1 MNESLLDEKW
11 HTELRRA
18 REQLAAISLSK
29 SHPYT
34 REASAAVG
42 FAHELLDML
51 VACANRGE
59 EAPKLFTT
67 NADDT
72 LTLRGALGI
81 TWKGVRAYP
90 MPGIAPNGKAEQT
103 GGWNLYAAALSGACP
118 SGIIPG
124 NHRQKV
130 LRKSSFRT

>member
-1 MNESLLDEKW
+1 MTRRLFFRSTEGFQMNESLLDEKW
-11 HTELRRA
+11 HSELRSA
-18 REQLAAISLSK
+18 RDQLAAIRLSE

-34 REASAAVG
+34 REASVAVG
-42 FAHELLDML
+42 FARDLLDML

-72 LTLRGALGI
+72 VTLHGALGI

-90 MPGIAPNGKAEQT
+90 MARNCAE
-103 GGWNLYAAALSGACP
+103 
-118 SGIIPG
+118 
-124 NHRQKV
+124 
-130 LRKSSFRT
+130 